1 LSGGEKMSK
10 TKGTGVDPLQMTQQY
25 GTDALRFML
34 VSMAAPGTDIILS
47 EDRILSARAFA
58 NKIWNAARFLFF
70 NLEKIEAQGVSIEE
84 LASPQIRAQA
94 PYSHP
99 DGSFAVIDLWFFSRL
114 STVIREFNTALES
127 FRFHEACQTIYQFF
141 WGDFCDWYIEWVKP
155 ELTSADKQTA
165 ISAWR
170 NIFAALDAA
179 LRLLHPV
186 MPFVTEELWH
196 RLPQPAGARSIALD
210 KFPVLGPKWIE
221 TKGAQEMKLFQ
232 EIIVAARNIRAE
244 MKLDQKRK
252 VPAELS
258 IGNPLARKLVQENLD
273 PVLRLA
279 NLSELVISSD
289 QLNPEGGAMR
299 STALFDLR
307 IAYGDAV
314 DTQVE
319 IARLKKDLERL
330 AKDID
335 SKQARLADE
344 EFTSKAP
351 AKIVQD
357 LRSTLVER
365 QLEHK
370 KLLDRLKQLES

>member
-1 LSGGEKMSK
+1 
-10 TKGTGVDPLQMTQQY
+10 
-25 GTDALRFML
+25 
-34 VSMAAPGTDIILS
+34 
-47 EDRILSARAFA
+47 
-58 NKIWNAARFLFF
+58 
-70 NLEKIEAQGVSIEE
+70 
-84 LASPQIRAQA
+84 
-94 PYSHP
+94 
-99 DGSFAVIDLWFFSRL
+99 LWFFSRL
-114 STVIREFNTALES
+114 STVIRDVNTALES
-127 FRFHEACQTIYQFF
+127 FHFHEACQSIYQFF

-155 ELTSADKQTA
+155 DLTSADKKTA
-165 ISAWR
+165 IPAWR

-186 MPFVTEELWH
+186 MPFLTEELWH
-196 RLPQPAGARSIALD
+196 RLPQPAGERSIALD

-258 IGNPLARKLVQENLD
+258 IGNPLARKLVQENLA

-279 NLSELVISSD
+279 NLSDLVISSD

-314 DTQVE
+314 DAQIE
-319 IARLKKDLERL
+319 MARLKKDLERL

-370 KLLDRLKQLES
+370 KLLDRLNQLET